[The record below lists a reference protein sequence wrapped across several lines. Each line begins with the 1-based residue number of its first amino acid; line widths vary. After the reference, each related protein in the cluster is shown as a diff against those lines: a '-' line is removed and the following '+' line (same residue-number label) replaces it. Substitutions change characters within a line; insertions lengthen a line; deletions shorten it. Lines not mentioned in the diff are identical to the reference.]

1 MEIRKT
7 ETPSRELLLLA
18 DEVEASVADY
28 IGRGTCYAACDD
40 GRIVGQYV
48 LIHTRPFTAEVV
60 NIAVVPDRQ
69 RQGIATAL
77 LAHAAD
83 TARRAGF
90 RLLEIGTGNSGFGQ
104 IALYERWIRP
114 LRHRRRL
121 FPQAQPYADLRK
133 RRGVPPHGAPEHGVH
148 VTMSVSWNPWHGC
161 RKISEG
167 CRNCYVYRQDSR
179 HDKYS
184 LEVRQ
189 TAMFDRPVRRS
200 RDGRFKV
207 PAGEMVYTCFTSDF
221 LLEEADAWRAEAW
234 EMMRIR
240 HDLRFLFF
248 TKRIDLLA
256 AVLPPDWGDGYE
268 NVVIG
273 CTVENQAMADY
284 RLLLFLATPVRHR
297 LIVCAP
303 LLGPLDIARYL
314 SPAVE
319 EVSAGGESGNEARPC
334 DYAWVLGL
342 REQCVAADISFCFH
356 QTGARFV
363 KDGRMYRI
371 HRRYQH
377 SQARKAGID
386 YRLKR

>member
-1 MEIRKT
+1 
-7 ETPSRELLLLA
+7 
-18 DEVEASVADY
+18 
-28 IGRGTCYAACDD
+28 
-40 GRIVGQYV
+40 
-48 LIHTRPFTAEVV
+48 
-60 NIAVVPDRQ
+60 
-69 RQGIATAL
+69 
-77 LAHAAD
+77 
-83 TARRAGF
+83 
-90 RLLEIGTGNSGFGQ
+90 
-104 IALYERWIRP
+104 
-114 LRHRRRL
+114 
-121 FPQAQPYADLRK
+121 
-133 RRGVPPHGAPEHGVH
+133 
-148 VTMSVSWNPWHGC
+148 MSVSWNPWHGC

-179 HDKYS
+179 HDKDS
-184 LEVRQ
+184 REVRQ

-248 TKRIDLLA
+248 TKRIDRLA

-303 LLGPLDIARYL
+303 GDQ
-314 SPAVE
+314 
-319 EVSAGGESGNEARPC
+319 NEKHVDP
-334 DYAWVLGL
+334 
-342 REQCVAADISFCFH
+342 EQCPNDWPRLDNRCFRVRVH
-356 QTGARFV
+356 DEPSRNNRNQSVYQQRENLES
-363 KDGRMYRI
+363 
-371 HRRYQH
+371 HREAYLLLNPKLGKYFEF
-377 SQARKAGID
+377 S
-386 YRLKR
+386 LCL

>member
-1 MEIRKT
+1 MLRRLRRRPDRRT
-7 ETPSRELLLLA
+7 VRA
-18 DEVEASVADY
+18 DPHAALH
-28 IGRGTCYAACDD
+28 GRG
-40 GRIVGQYV
+40 RE
-48 LIHTRPFTAEVV
+48 HR
-60 NIAVVPDRQ
+60 
-69 RQGIATAL
+69 
-77 LAHAAD
+77 
-83 TARRAGF
+83 RRARPPAAGH
-90 RLLEIGTGNSGFGQ
+90 RHGPFGPRRRHGPPGGVPPARNRHGQ
-104 IALYERWIRP
+104 FGIRADRPLRTLRIRP

-133 RRGVPPHGAPEHGVH
+133 RRGVPPHGAPAHGVH

-179 HDKYS
+179 HDKDS
-184 LEVRQ
+184 REVRQ

-248 TKRIDLLA
+248 TKRIDRLA